1 MVSAFDGNQEEW
13 VEYAERLENY
23 YIANDI
29 NDPAK
34 RRAILL
40 NGVGPST
47 YRLIKT
53 LCLPGTPK
61 DFTFSELVAR
71 VTTHF
76 NPKPSIIIKRFEFNT
91 RKQKPDEKVSEY
103 IAALRKIAEHCDY
116 GAMLNDLLRDR
127 LVCGILDKR
136 LQRRFLQEADLTYT
150 QARDMAL
157 AAETADKDSK
167 RLQSHDSDPLPRL
180 EVEDKAVHQ
189 VTKPPK
195 PPMKKGPPSGHQD
208 TGCYRCGGKHQAS
221 RCKFKDYEC
230 HFCKKKGHL
239 AVVCRKKKQA
249 KGEPRK
255 EQAHRVDAHSSG
267 DESDQEYT
275 MYQVSSGSSKPLI
288 AHVKLNGID
297 TQMEVDTGA
306 SVSLMSEDAFKQ
318 LRECGAALSESKAKL
333 LTYTGESIKVIGS
346 TDVRVEHNGQEATLP
361 LMVTQG
367 KGPSLLGRNWLAALR
382 LDWQQILTVQTTPT
396 LQDVLDQ
403 YSDVFEDKLGTVK
416 GVTAKIYTDQTATPQ
431 FHKARSV
438 PFALREKVEVELERL
453 QQQGIIE
460 PIQFSDWAAPI
471 VPVVK
476 SDGSVRICG
485 DYKVT
490 INRVAKLDKYPIP
503 RIDDLFASLSGG
515 QKFSKVDLS
524 HAYQQIQLDEE
535 SRQYVTI
542 NTHKGLF

>member
-1 MVSAFDGNQEEW
+1 LVRRCATSFAFDGNQEEW
-13 VEYAERLENY
+13 VEYTERLENY

-40 NGVGPST
+40 NGIGPTT

-116 GAMLNDLLRDR
+116 GGMLNDLLRDR

-157 AAETADKDSK
+157 AAETTDKDSK
-167 RLQSHDSDPLPRL
+167 RLQAHDSDPLPRL
-180 EVEDKAVHQ
+180 EVEDKAVHH

-221 RCKFKDYEC
+221 WCKFKDYEC

-239 AVVCRKKKQA
+239 AVVCRK
-249 KGEPRK
+249 
-255 EQAHRVDAHSSG
+255 
-267 DESDQEYT
+267 
-275 MYQVSSGSSKPLI
+275 
-288 AHVKLNGID
+288 
-297 TQMEVDTGA
+297 
-306 SVSLMSEDAFKQ
+306 
-318 LRECGAALSESKAKL
+318 
-333 LTYTGESIKVIGS
+333 
-346 TDVRVEHNGQEATLP
+346 
-361 LMVTQG
+361 
-367 KGPSLLGRNWLAALR
+367 
-382 LDWQQILTVQTTPT
+382 
-396 LQDVLDQ
+396 
-403 YSDVFEDKLGTVK
+403 
-416 GVTAKIYTDQTATPQ
+416 
-431 FHKARSV
+431 
-438 PFALREKVEVELERL
+438 
-453 QQQGIIE
+453 
-460 PIQFSDWAAPI
+460 
-471 VPVVK
+471 
-476 SDGSVRICG
+476 
-485 DYKVT
+485 
-490 INRVAKLDKYPIP
+490 
-503 RIDDLFASLSGG
+503 
-515 QKFSKVDLS
+515 
-524 HAYQQIQLDEE
+524 
-535 SRQYVTI
+535 
-542 NTHKGLF
+542 